1 MDIAGA
7 SIDKPVNTWLIVAIC
22 VIGGLWGLMTVPRLE
37 DPNFT
42 IKNAIIFTPYPG
54 ATAAE
59 VEEEVTEHIESAV
72 QQLPQLKEVT
82 SKSTPGMSEVKVEM
96 KDTYDARSIPQ
107 VWDELRRKVR
117 DVQSGLPQSAGPSQV
132 NDDFGDVFGLFYAV
146 TAPDFSDREIRNM
159 ATFLRRELLTV
170 PDVAKV
176 ETAGEPSEAIYVEVT
191 NERLASLVTST

>member
-176 ETAGEPSEAIYVEVT
+176 ETAGEPSEAI
-191 NERLASLVTST
+191 